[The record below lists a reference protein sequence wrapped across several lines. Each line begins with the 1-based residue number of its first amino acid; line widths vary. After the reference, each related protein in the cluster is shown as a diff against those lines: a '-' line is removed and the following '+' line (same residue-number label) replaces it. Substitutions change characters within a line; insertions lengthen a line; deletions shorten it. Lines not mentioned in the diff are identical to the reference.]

1 MRCCELTGD
10 CRRRGHKAPPVSA
23 AWLRVVM
30 LMTHPVARAAGSLLP
45 IEVQEKMR
53 NRKNDLSV
61 MMRRIISARQALT
74 VLTEDDEQMA
84 LMNLSVLR
92 NKPALYQ

>member
-1 MRCCELTGD
+1 
-10 CRRRGHKAPPVSA
+10 
-23 AWLRVVM
+23 
-30 LMTHPVARAAGSLLP
+30 
-45 IEVQEKMR
+45 VQEKMR

>member
-1 MRCCELTGD
+1 LT
-10 CRRRGHKAPPVSA
+10 HLVS
-23 AWLRVVM
+23 
-30 LMTHPVARAAGSLLP
+30 TAAGSLLP

-92 NKPALYQ
+92 HKPALYQ